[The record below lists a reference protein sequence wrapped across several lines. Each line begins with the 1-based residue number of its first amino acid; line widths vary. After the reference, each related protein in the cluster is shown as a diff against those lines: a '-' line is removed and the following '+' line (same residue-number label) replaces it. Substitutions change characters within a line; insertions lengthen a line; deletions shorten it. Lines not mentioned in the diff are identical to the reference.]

1 MRNIPWLIGF
11 SLVSMAALAPLRVSA
26 ATRAGESNPQVSVT
40 RGVAGHGARASAT
53 IRIHAGRKSVWAVL
67 TSCRDAVQI
76 VPHLRRCDVEQ
87 TAPDGSWQRIKQV
100 VGYPWYLPR
109 VSYVVKASYRVPERI
124 GFEEVQGDFKVLR
137 GSWYLRRDGSVTIAH
152 YEFDVVPPFWIPAWV
167 IRMELTRDLPK
178 MLRALRARAE

>member
-1 MRNIPWLIGF
+1 MRNIPWLIWF
-11 SLVSMAALAPLRVSA
+11 SLVSIPALVPYGVT
-26 ATRAGESNPQVSVT
+26 ATTLTGESEPQVSVT
-40 RGVAGHGARASAT
+40 RGAAGHGARASAT
-53 IRIHAGRKSVWAVL
+53 IRIHAGRKAVWAVL

-76 VPHLRRCDVEQ
+76 VPHLRLCDVEQ

-109 VSYVVKASYRVPERI
+109 VSYVVRATYRVPERI
-124 GFEEVQGDFKVLR
+124 DFEEVEGEFKVLR
-137 GSWYLRRDGSVTIAH
+137 GSWFLRRDGSVTIAH